1 MTVTTSITGERDRCC
16 QLSEGTDPLLTGACL
31 IKEEEVARTYSVL
44 GDEARCDE
52 QIDIQTTFTLQD
64 GTVIGTP

>member
-1 MTVTTSITGERDRCC
+1 MAGSTSMTGERDRCC
-16 QLSEGTDPLLTGACL
+16 QLSEGTDPLLTGACQK
-31 IKEEEVARTYSVL
+31 KEEEVSRTYSVL
-44 GDEARCDE
+44 GDDARCDE